1 MSEVKPPVLSDKQ
14 IADVLGYFDDFASIR
29 NVAEAQRDA
38 DYKHEQ
44 ATIREIFEVYDA
56 YIKALEEEIDSLGGL
71 AYIHGWRSDKAKLG
85 KECRAR
91 IQSLKDRYKEKQ
103 SKQ

>member
-44 ATIREIFEVYDA
+44 AMIREIFEAYDA
-56 YIKALEEEIDSLGGL
+56 YVKLLGEEIDALVGLHIAHGG
-71 AYIHGWRSDKAKLG
+71 WQSPRVKAG
-85 KECRAR
+85 EECRTR
-91 IQSLKDRYKEKQ
+91 IQSLKDKFLK
-103 SKQ
+103 